1 MYIYIIGV
9 ACMQIT
15 CSLMVVVPKYGAPNH
30 ANGTIVLI
38 VFLQYIPRVLILITL
53 NERIMKTAGV
63 IAKTSWS
70 GSAFTLLFY
79 MLASHVRMFSI
90 YYEFCYF
97 FSIF

>member
-1 MYIYIIGV
+1 
-9 ACMQIT
+9 MQIT
-15 CSLMVVVPKYGAPNH
+15 SYLVIVIPGTDYQAPDH

-63 IAKTSWS
+63 IAKISWS

-79 MLASHVRMFSI
+79 MLASHVRTLSPL
-90 YYEFCYF
+90 
-97 FSIF
+97 